1 MRDQWGACPGK
12 TVSCVTTALAMTV
25 ATALLWLWAA
35 QAGATTTQV
44 ARSTVP
50 WTPAETV
57 SPAGLVSEIARASKA
72 DKPVVVCTAPAFLY
86 RNGHVPGASL
96 HGPASTQQ
104 GLGDLRKWAQGLV
117 RSTDLVVYCGCCPL
131 DQCPNLS
138 PAFKALR
145 GMGFTRVRVL
155 VLPNNFGID
164 WVEKGY
170 PVEKSKRDDR
180 WNITL

>member
-1 MRDQWGACPGK
+1 MRGQWGSCTGK
-12 TVSCVTTALAMTV
+12 TVSCLAIALAMTV
-25 ATALLWLWAA
+25 ATTLLWLWSARV
-35 QAGATTTQV
+35 GATTTQV

-50 WTPAETV
+50 WTTAETV
-57 SPAGLVSEIARASKA
+57 SPADLVSEIARASQA
-72 DKPVVVCTAPAFLY
+72 DRPVVVCTAPAFLY

-131 DQCPNLS
+131 DHCPNLS

-145 GMGFTRVRVL
+145 DMGFTRVRVL
-155 VLPNNFGID
+155 ILPNNFGID
-164 WVEKGY
+164 WAEKGY
-170 PVEKSKRDDR
+170 PVEKSKRDD
-180 WNITL
+180 L